1 MRISDWSSDVC
12 SSDLGIPR
20 PRCVGLIETCEESG
34 SYDLLPYVDALR
46 ERMGNVALVV
56 CLDSGAGNY
65 DQLWMTT
72 SLRGLVAGTLE
83 VQVLDAG
90 VHSGDSS
97 GVVPSSSR
105 ILRPLLVRRAVCS
118 TVRLLPHVF
127 TSSLPNDRMEQVTR
141 TARSLAIA
149 VCCF

>member
-12 SSDLGIPR
+12 SSDLGIGR

-34 SYDLLPYVDALR
+34 SFDLLPYVDALR
-46 ERMGNVALVV
+46 ARMGNVALVV

-83 VQVLDAG
+83 VRVLDEG
-90 VHSGDSS
+90 VHSGDRKSTRLNSS
-97 GVVPSSSR
+97 
-105 ILRPLLVRRAVCS
+105 
-118 TVRLLPHVF
+118 H
-127 TSSLPNDRMEQVTR
+127 
-141 TARSLAIA
+141 
-149 VCCF
+149 